1 MSSQPNKP
9 ESCIQLEH
17 IKGDAWKDMDEDAM
31 TDEQKKAAR
40 TVEKRLKLKLDFTIL
55 PLLSMIYFLAQMG
68 RSDLANA
75 AVAGMNK
82 ELGITARQYS
92 TVASIFYV
100 GYIVLQLP
108 GTLLIRKIGPPAQFG
123 LAMLAWGLTT
133 TLAVEI
139 HSYGG
144 LLAMRI
150 IVGGIEAFVQGAIFY
165 LTFFYQPSE
174 LATRFAIL
182 YSTVALA
189 GSCNG
194 LIAYAIT
201 LTLDG
206 HHGWRAWR
214 WIFLVEGILPIACSF
229 LVFFLLPKTPEGA
242 SPRIFTE
249 TEKAMMVRRSRA
261 AQNTG
266 ESSVR
271 YKLLLKLLADP
282 LFWMLNVMG
291 MALHYCTSSLSN
303 FLPAILVGFGWTG
316 VKAQVMSVVVYACAF
331 VGILSFSYASD
342 RLAKR
347 GLIVSI
353 SSGVAAIGYAILLGS
368 TNLSARFAATCLC
381 AFGTYPGIAIVGA
394 WTSTNNPGY
403 TYRGGALALINMI
416 SQCISIASSHAYD
429 DPPIYRKGNAVALGM
444 MVITCVTAMALSVV
458 YQRLNAIKK
467 REQYSE
473 AAEILRA
480 RYTVDDISHRHP
492 DVFFHV

>member
-1 MSSQPNKP
+1 MASPTNKA

-17 IKGDAWKDMDEDAM
+17 IKGDAWEATDEDAM

-40 TVEKRLKLKLDFTIL
+40 AVEKRLKLKLDLTIL

-82 ELGITARQYS
+82 ELGLTASQYS

-144 LLAMRI
+144 LLATRI
-150 IVGGIEAFVQGAIFY
+150 IIGGIEAFVQGAIFY
-165 LTFFYQPSE
+165 LSFFYHPLE

-182 YSTVALA
+182 YSTSALA

-194 LIAYAIT
+194 LIAYAIQR
-201 LTLDG
+201 TLDG
-206 HHGWRAWR
+206 HHHWRAWR
-214 WIFLVEGILPIACSF
+214 WIFLVEGILPIAWSF
-229 LVFFLLPKTPEGA
+229 VVFFLLPKTPEGA
-242 SPRIFTE
+242 SQLVFTE
-249 TEKAMMVRRSRA
+249 AEKGMMVRRSRA

-266 ESSVR
+266 ESSVSP
-271 YKLLLKLLADP
+271 KSLLKLLVDP
-282 LFWMLNVMG
+282 IFWMLTVVE

-331 VGILSFSYASD
+331 VGILGFSYASD

-347 GLIVSI
+347 GLIISI
-353 SSGVAAIGYAILLGS
+353 SSGIAAIGYAILLGS

-381 AFGTYPGIAIVGA
+381 AFGAYPGIAIGLA
-394 WTSTNNPGY
+394 WTSINNPGY

-429 DPPIYRKGNAVALGM
+429 DPPIYRKGNAVAMGL
-444 MVITCVTAMALSVV
+444 MVIACVTATALSVM
-458 YQRLNAIKK
+458 YQRLNGIKK

-473 AAEILRA
+473 AAEILRS
-480 RYTVDDISHRHP
+480 RYTVDDISHGHP
-492 DVFFHV
+492 DVFFQV